1 MVYSLSR
8 SLGTKKL
15 PLETKLPGYAAVR
28 SLVAGSSDIVICP
41 ALRVHALN
49 SVLVRFA
56 TAGVVR
62 TIAVPTSAT
71 AAHSAFV
78 PPQETRIL
86 GPLVKNC

>member
-15 PLETKLPGYAAVR
+15 PLETNLPGYAAVR
-28 SLVAGSSDIVICP
+28 SIVAGSSDIVICP

-62 TIAVPTSAT
+62 SIAVPASENRRAQCLQ
-71 AAHSAFV
+71 ASFS
-78 PPQETRIL
+78 
-86 GPLVKNC
+86 